1 MAKKKKSNAKKQS
14 NRAAFQYMQTKQAE
28 GKPMSKFGKQKKV
41 TIQGTEYTLQHPGTR
56 RMVELQDEAVNINTG
71 KPNTAR
77 LYELYMSEV
86 VVNPKVSYDYF
97 DEHRG
102 FNELMREVQS
112 FLDDETIETKAVLQ
126 KEGA

>member
-56 RMVELQDEAVNINTG
+56 RMVELQDEAVNLNTG
-71 KPNTAR
+71 KPTSAD
-77 LYELYMSEV
+77 LYDLYMKEV
-86 VVNPKVSYDYF
+86 VVDPKVNYEYF
-97 DEHRG
+97 DEHEG
-102 FNELMREVQS
+102 FMELMREVQS
-112 FLDDETIETKAVLQ
+112 FLIDETQTKAVLQ
-126 KEGA
+126 KEGE

>member
-56 RMVELQDEAVNINTG
+56 RSIEFNDEAININTG
-71 KPNTAR
+71 MFSSAK
-77 LYELYMSEV
+77 LYELYMKEV
-86 VVNPKVSYDYF
+86 VVEPKVSYDYF
-97 DEHRG
+97 DKKPG
-102 FNELMREVQS
+102 FLELMKEVQT
-112 FLDDETIETKAVLQ
+112 FLSAETEAETVLQ
-126 KEGA
+126 KEGE

>member
-102 FNELMREVQS
+102 FNELMREVQT
-112 FLDDETIETKAVLQ
+112 FLSAETEAETVLQ
-126 KEGA
+126 KEGE

>member
-56 RMVELQDEAVNINTG
+56 RMVELQDEAVNLNTG
-71 KPNTAR
+71 KPTSAD
-77 LYELYMSEV
+77 LYELYMKEV
-86 VVNPKVSYDYF
+86 VVDPKVNYEYF
-97 DEHRG
+97 DEHEG
-102 FNELMREVQS
+102 FMELMREVQS
-112 FLDDETIETKAVLQ
+112 FLIDETQTKAVLQ
-126 KEGA
+126 KEGE